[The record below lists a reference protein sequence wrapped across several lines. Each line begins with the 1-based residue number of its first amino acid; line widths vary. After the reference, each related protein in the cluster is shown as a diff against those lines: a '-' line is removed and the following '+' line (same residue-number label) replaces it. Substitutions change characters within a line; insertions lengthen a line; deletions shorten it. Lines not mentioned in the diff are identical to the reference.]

1 MSDVINKNFLSQL
14 EYKFVVNRLPHI
26 NWFMQRINI
35 PGIQAPPIESQTPFR
50 RIPVTADALIFDS
63 LRISF
68 KIDEDMNNYFEIVDW
83 MHGTGFPDT
92 WEQYAALKNRG
103 VRTAGAGIYSDGTL
117 SILNSNM
124 VKNIEIVYHDLFPV
138 ALSEV
143 NFDVTDPD
151 VTYLTCD
158 VEFQYLRWTRR
169 KIS

>member
-35 PGIQAPPIESQTPFR
+35 PGISSMPPEVNTPFR
-50 RIPVTADALIFDS
+50 VIPVTGDTLQFDP

-83 MHGTGFPDT
+83 MHGYGFPDN
-92 WEQYAALKNRG
+92 WEQYNSLRQRG
-103 VRTAGAGIYSDGTL
+103 IKVPSTGLYSDGTL

-124 VKNIEIVYHDLFPV
+124 VKNVEIVYHDLFPT

-158 VEFQYLRWTRR
+158 VEFRYLRWTRR